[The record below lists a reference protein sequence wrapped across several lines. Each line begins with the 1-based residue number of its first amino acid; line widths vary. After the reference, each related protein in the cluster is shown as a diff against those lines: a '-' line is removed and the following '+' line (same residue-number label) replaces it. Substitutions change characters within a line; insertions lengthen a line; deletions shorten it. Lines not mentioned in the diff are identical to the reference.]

1 MFAGSS
7 LAEERV
13 EGVVSSPDGLVTG
26 HLAIR
31 LDPVLQTVQLPAGIA
46 DLDSGLANVY
56 ADTLT
61 LDGKRAVRLNSWLVC
76 RHFEFKTESVLLK
89 TNLR

>member
-1 MFAGSS
+1 MFASSS

-61 LDGKRAVRLNSWLVC
+61 LEGQVIQITDLWQA
-76 RHFEFKTESVLLK
+76 
-89 TNLR
+89 LRRPRQEEICQD

>member
-1 MFAGSS
+1 MFASSS

-13 EGVVSSPDGLVTG
+13 EGVVSSSDGLVTG

-61 LDGKRAVRLNSWLVC
+61 LEAKLGINFVQCHILE
-76 RHFEFKTESVLLK
+76 FEAQIHEVKIMR
-89 TNLR
+89 N